1 MSDKKDYI
9 TRSSVEQL
17 KNLPGVHEEII
28 QLDHTPKK
36 ADLIKIVYN
45 LYKIYADEINDPRG
59 LTVEMFMNAYHEYL
73 KQKQNQNKQDEEE
86 VEYAEL
92 PELSEVVDVQ
102 RSSDIAKKDTNTLF
116 DKLEDLLS
124 QLIKYLRATVKE
136 EAEDEEEDDDKPDT
150 TNNQTTQPSVI
161 ENNQEPEQTNNEQT
175 NNEQTRTIQTEN
187 GVIKLNGP
195 IINNDQN
202 EYYEYEYVEEEE
214 DDNEYD

>member
-150 TNNQTTQPSVI
+150 TQPSVV
-161 ENNQEPEQTNNEQT
+161 ENNQEPEQT

-187 GVIKLNGP
+187 GVIKLSVP

-202 EYYEYEYVEEEE
+202 EYYDEDDNEYEYVEEEE
-214 DDNEYD
+214 DDDDEYD